1 MTPSFVSGADL
12 LGAWW
17 TDVTTG
23 PPPIRY
29 MLPEPFSSIDVRPGR
44 LILFGGAPGTGKS
57 AALTQI
63 TVELLRTNPDLRVLT
78 VNVEMTPNAII
89 ERAIA
94 RLSGVSLTAIADRLL
109 DARQQQRIRDAVDL
123 LSPLAARWC
132 FLQQP
137 YTLEHIAAAADQVSA
152 SVLTIDYVQQLQ
164 HKSSAGQRDT
174 REALEAMTEIL
185 RRFCDRGALV
195 LAAAAVARTKDAHG
209 SSYQR
214 LTLASFRGSSSLE
227 YNADQA
233 FLLTCPHAGTVEF
246 NCVKH
251 RYGLPTNIMTT
262 FDARTQSFTPAP
274 SGLTGFDDVEP
285 ATQ

>member
-1 MTPSFVSGADL
+1 V
-12 LGAWW
+12 
-17 TDVTTG
+17 
-23 PPPIRY
+23 
-29 MLPEPFSSIDVRPGR
+29 LPEPFSSVDARPGR
-44 LILFGGAPGTGKS
+44 LILFGGSPGSGKT

-63 TVELLRTNPDLRVLT
+63 TVELLRANHDLRILT
-78 VNVEMTPNAII
+78 VNVEMTPTAII

-94 RLSGVSLTAIADRLL
+94 RLSGVPLTVIADRLL

-123 LSPLAARWC
+123 LAPIAARWC

-137 YTLEHIAAAADQVSA
+137 YTLEHIAAAADQVGA

-164 HKSSAGQRDT
+164 YGSSAGRRDT
-174 REALEAMTEIL
+174 REMLESMTEIL

-214 LTLASFRGSSSLE
+214 LNLASYRGSSSLE

-233 FLLTCPHAGTVEF
+233 LLLTCPRAGTVEF

-251 RYGLPTNIMTT
+251 RYGMPTNIVTL
-262 FDARTQSFTPAP
+262 FDAKTQSFTPAP
-274 SGLTGFDDVEP
+274 SGLAGFDDVEP
-285 ATQ
+285 AT

>member
-1 MTPSFVSGADL
+1 MTPSFVSSADL
-12 LGAWW
+12 LGTWW

-29 MLPEPFSSIDVRPGR
+29 TLPEPFSSIDTRPGR
-44 LILFGGAPGTGKS
+44 LILFGGAPGAGKS

-63 TVELLRTNPDLRVLT
+63 TVELLRANPDLRILT
-78 VNVEMTPNAII
+78 VNVEMTPIAII

-94 RLSGVSLTAIADRLL
+94 RLSGVPLTVIADRLL

-123 LSPLAARWC
+123 LAPIAARWC

-164 HKSSAGQRDT
+164 YRSAAGQRDT

-209 SSYQR
+209 SSYHR
-214 LTLASFRGSSSLE
+214 LNLASYRGSSALE

-233 FLLTCPHAGTVEF
+233 FLLTCPHAGTVQF

-251 RYGLPTNIMTT
+251 RYGMPTNIMTI

-274 SGLTGFDDVEP
+274 SGLDGFDDAVP
-285 ATQ
+285 AT